1 MKYFSRP
8 HNTFST
14 LLACIAILSGAGT
27 SAAHAAIDVKV
38 TSTPTG
44 DQASVI
50 CMANEANLS
59 NNMTVP
65 VRRGGK
71 NTIRLQETGISEK
84 LTSVSLNNCPSCT
97 ATIGRSGDTARVD
110 IDIPASTTV
119 GTGPSVTLRL
129 RGVPDPV
136 INLAV
141 NPGYSVSSNLLP
153 PIGTIRK
160 GDTVTVAGRDLDAGS
175 MKVEPACV
183 ALVSRSAA
191 SMQLKY
197 NCEVDTGSQGAI
209 AKVKYFHN
217 VAAAQ
222 RCELSQDWRIAN
234 FDANAKPD
242 LAPVLAGVSSKVF
255 RPLTPGSMDI
265 DAAFC
270 RNLPPASTD
279 CARQQTPD
287 GTFIT
292 TNQCTTSLPQG
303 DVLIPELKV
312 DIKNIGTAPATAT
325 VAKISDGNGADLGSR
340 NIPSMANGVSTSIV
354 VRAALTVPLIAK
366 GPSGCQ
372 VNNTRPMSPVE
383 AMQRSQNPNAPLP
396 NLTVPFNRFDPAVFV
411 IKADATNT
419 VDEGATGKVNNEL
432 RF

>member
-1 MKYFSRP
+1 MKITHTLTR
-8 HNTFST
+8 
-14 LLACIAILSGAGT
+14 LLAGA
-27 SAAHAAIDVKV
+27 SAAALLLATSTTHAAIEVKV
-38 TSTPTG
+38 TSTPSG
-44 DQASVI
+44 EQGSVI
-50 CMANEANLS
+50 CMANEANLA
-59 NNMTVP
+59 NGMTVP
-65 VRRGGK
+65 VRRGGR
-71 NTIRLQETGISEK
+71 NTIRLQEPGISDK

-97 ATIGRSGDTARVD
+97 AAIGRSGDTARVEV
-110 IDIPASTTV
+110 DIPASTPV

-129 RGVPDPV
+129 RGLPDPV

-141 NPGYSVSSNLLP
+141 NPGYSISTNLMP
-153 PIGTIRK
+153 QVGTIRK

-197 NCEVDTGSQGAI
+197 NCEVDSGSQGAI
-209 AKVKYFHN
+209 AKVKFFHN

-242 LAPVLAGVSSKVF
+242 LAPVLAGISSKVF

-265 DAAFC
+265 DVAFC

-279 CARQQTPD
+279 CARQQTAD

-292 TNQCTTSLPQG
+292 TNQCTTSPPQG
-303 DVLIPELKV
+303 DVLIPEV
-312 DIKNIGTAPATAT
+312 RIDIKNIGAAPAAAT
-325 VAKISDGNGADLGSR
+325 VAKIADGNGADLGSK
-340 NIPSMANGVSTSIV
+340 NVSLLANGSSQSLV

-372 VNNTRPMSPVE
+372 VNNTRPLSPIE
-383 AMQRSQNPNAPLP
+383 AMQRAQNPNAPLP

-411 IKADATNT
+411 VKADSTN
-419 VDEGATGKVNNEL
+419 VLDEGTVGKANNEL